1 MTAGSGSFRLGRGSV
16 EISRGVAPPAAPIR
30 DFDLGVANRPE
41 CTPGIGYG
49 WQKYQRYCD
58 ECSPWARKRN
68 DCFSPRLDCWSLN
81 RDPLRQRSPAP
92 RELVPDTAFTH
103 LQYGA
108 RVVLNSCHSLSL
120 RIGWSRVGPMTRIL
134 WRRLRQDDGRCQIAG
149 RLAVEGGSHYDRSYD
164 RSAGPA
170 LPKVASPPRRL
181 FSAPK

>member
-16 EISRGVAPPAAPIR
+16 EISKGVAPPAAPIR

-41 CTPGIGYG
+41 CIPGIGYG

-68 DCFSPRLDCWSLN
+68 DCFSPRLDRWSLN

-108 RVVLNSCHSLSL
+108 RVVLNSCHSLSNWLVPL
-120 RIGWSRVGPMTRIL
+120 RTNDSYP
-134 WRRLRQDDGRCQIAG
+134 
-149 RLAVEGGSHYDRSYD
+149 LAPA
-164 RSAGPA
+164 SA
-170 LPKVASPPRRL
+170 R
-181 FSAPK
+181 